1 MGDQPGND
9 RGQKG
14 PAAYRISG
22 LGERGQIDRLA
33 TESIF
38 VYCKPS
44 TGSLSS
50 GMNTG
55 TTKPSK
61 VPDVG
66 TPLKSLAD
74 LVGSRSGQAEAM
86 IKQLCDHPHRQ
97 RA

>member
-1 MGDQPGND
+1 
-9 RGQKG
+9 
-14 PAAYRISG
+14 
-22 LGERGQIDRLA
+22 
-33 TESIF
+33 
-38 VYCKPS
+38 
-44 TGSLSS
+44 
-50 GMNTG
+50 MNTG